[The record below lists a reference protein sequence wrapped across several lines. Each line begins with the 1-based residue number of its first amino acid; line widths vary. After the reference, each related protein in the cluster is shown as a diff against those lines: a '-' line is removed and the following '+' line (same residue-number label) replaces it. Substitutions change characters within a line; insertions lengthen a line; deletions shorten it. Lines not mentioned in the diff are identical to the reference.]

1 MVFNDLLMAVDHG
14 QMSVLCLLDLSA
26 AFDTVNHD
34 LLLQG
39 LERQFGVWQ
48 SVPAGPFIF
57 VRQDI
62 PRCVRRSDVVHC
74 LCSVHGSLPQGS
86 VLVPLFFIL
95 YTVRGGSC
103 RPGCSVQR
111 ISSCSC

>member
-48 SVPAGPFIF
+48 RAFQRVRSYLSGRTFRVAYGDLMSFI
-57 VRQDI
+57 V
-62 PRCVRRSDVVHC
+62 CVACTVHFRKAQ
-74 LCSVHGSLPQGS
+74 SLFP
-86 VLVPLFFIL
+86 FFIL